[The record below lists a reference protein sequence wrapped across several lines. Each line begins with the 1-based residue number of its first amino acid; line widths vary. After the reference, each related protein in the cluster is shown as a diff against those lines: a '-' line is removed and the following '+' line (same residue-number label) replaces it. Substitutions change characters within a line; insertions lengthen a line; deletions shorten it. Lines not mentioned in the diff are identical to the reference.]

1 MNVKRTQLTQEILD
15 GPEGP
20 HIGAFFD
27 LDRTLLSGYSVM
39 AFMMERLL
47 SGRMPPKELVEQF
60 LAMLNFSLGRSG
72 FSGLV
77 SASSQVLRGTAEQVM
92 IDFGE
97 EVFDKHLAAA
107 IFPESRALVQAHLDK
122 GHTVAIVSS
131 ATPYQVNPVAE
142 DLAIKHVLCQRLEVK
157 QGVFTG
163 DIIRPTVWGEG
174 KLTAVRSF
182 GKDHH
187 FDLADSYFYTD
198 AAEDLPLLE
207 AVGKPRVVNP
217 DNKLAMIAGE
227 HNWPIRRYN
236 SRGRPGIMDV
246 VRTGL
251 GYGAM
256 VGSALIAGLPT
267 WLLTG
272 SSRQARNVTIST
284 WGDVGAALTGIT
296 LNVEGEGHVWT
307 HRPAIFIFNHQ
318 SSLDVLI
325 GAKLLRRD
333 LTGLAKKEVRTN
345 PILGPFFAAAGIVF
359 IDRASHGSAMK
370 TLEPIVEA
378 IESGI
383 SLGLAPEGTRS
394 ASNKL
399 GPFKKG
405 AFHMAMQTGVP
416 IVPVVIINA
425 SDALP
430 KGAVIIRPSTV
441 DVKVLPPVM
450 TGDWKPETI
459 DEHIAEVRGMFL
471 DALGQRDIGATAT
484 QRKAI
489 LRKSTKKTSKK
500 KVKKT
505 PKKMSKKLPKKLVK
519 KMAKKTTKKTTKKT
533 PKNTI
538 KKTAV
543 NKKTGVRKKKAKR

>member
-1 MNVKRTQLTQEILD
+1 
-15 GPEGP
+15 
-20 HIGAFFD
+20 
-27 LDRTLLSGYSVM
+27 
-39 AFMMERLL
+39 
-47 SGRMPPKELVEQF
+47 
-60 LAMLNFSLGRSG
+60 
-72 FSGLV
+72 
-77 SASSQVLRGTAEQVM
+77 M

-97 EVFDKHLAAA
+97 EVFDKHLAAE
-107 IFPESRALVQAHLDK
+107 IFPESRALVQAHIDK

-163 DIIRPTVWGEG
+163 EIVRPTVWGEG
-174 KLTAVRSF
+174 KLTAVRTF

-227 HNWPIRRYN
+227 KNWPIRRYN

-296 LNVEGEGHVWT
+296 LNVEGEEHVWS

-333 LTGLAKKEVRTN
+333 LIGIAKKEVRTN

-378 IESGI
+378 IENGI

-405 AFHMAMQTGVP
+405 AFHMAMQTGAP

-425 SDALP
+425 GDALP
-430 KGAVIIRPSTV
+430 KGAVIIRPTTIN
-441 DVKVLPPVM
+441 VKVLPPVM
-450 TGDWKPETI
+450 TGDWRSETI
-459 DEHIAEVRGMFL
+459 DERIAEVRGMFL
-471 DALGQRDIGATAT
+471 DALGQRDIGATSA
-484 QRKAI
+484 QRKT
-489 LRKSTKKTSKK
+489 LQMKSAKKTSRK
-500 KVKKT
+500 KVRKRVKT
-505 PKKMSKKLPKKLVK
+505 TP
-519 KMAKKTTKKTTKKT
+519 KKTTKKTTKKT
-533 PKNTI
+533 A
-538 KKTAV
+538 KKTVKKTSKKTPTTTKKTTV

>member
-1 MNVKRTQLTQEILD
+1 MNVKRTQLTREVLD
-15 GPEGP
+15 GPGGP
-20 HIGAFFD
+20 QICAFFD
-27 LDRTLLSGYSVM
+27 LDRTLLSGYSVK

-77 SASSQVLRGTAEQVM
+77 SASSKVLRGTAEQVM

-97 EVFDKHLAAA
+97 EVFDKHLAAE
-107 IFPESRALVQAHLDK
+107 IFPESRALVQAHIDK

-163 DIIRPTVWGEG
+163 EIVRPTVWGEG
-174 KLTAVRSF
+174 KLTAVRTF

-227 HNWPIRRYN
+227 KNWPIRRYN

-296 LNVEGEGHVWT
+296 LNVEGEEHVWS

-333 LTGLAKKEVRTN
+333 LIGIAKKEVRTN

-378 IESGI
+378 IENGI

-405 AFHMAMQTGVP
+405 AFHMAMQTGAP

-425 SDALP
+425 GDALP
-430 KGAVIIRPSTV
+430 KGAVIIRPTTIN
-441 DVKVLPPVM
+441 VKVLPPVM
-450 TGDWKPETI
+450 TGDWRSETI
-459 DEHIAEVRGMFL
+459 DERIAEVRGMFL
-471 DALGQRDIGATAT
+471 DALGQRDIGATSA
-484 QRKAI
+484 QRKT
-489 LRKSTKKTSKK
+489 LQMKSAKKTSRK
-500 KVKKT
+500 KVRKRVKT
-505 PKKMSKKLPKKLVK
+505 TP
-519 KMAKKTTKKTTKKT
+519 KKTTKKTTKKT
-533 PKNTI
+533 A
-538 KKTAV
+538 KKTVKKTSKKTPTTTKKTTV

>member
-1 MNVKRTQLTQEILD
+1 V
-15 GPEGP
+15 
-20 HIGAFFD
+20 
-27 LDRTLLSGYSVM
+27 
-39 AFMMERLL
+39 
-47 SGRMPPKELVEQF
+47 
-60 LAMLNFSLGRSG
+60 
-72 FSGLV
+72 
-77 SASSQVLRGTAEQVM
+77 
-92 IDFGE
+92 
-97 EVFDKHLAAA
+97 
-107 IFPESRALVQAHLDK
+107 
-122 GHTVAIVSS
+122 
-131 ATPYQVNPVAE
+131 
-142 DLAIKHVLCQRLEVK
+142 
-157 QGVFTG
+157 
-163 DIIRPTVWGEG
+163 PTGEG
-174 KLTAVRSF
+174 KLTAVRTF

-217 DNKLAMIAGE
+217 DDKLAMIAGE
-227 HNWPIRRYN
+227 KNWPIRRYS

-256 VGSALIAGLPT
+256 IGSALIAGLPT

-296 LNVEGEGHVWT
+296 LNVEGEEHIWT

-333 LTGLAKKEVRTN
+333 LTGLAKKEVRNN
-345 PILGPFFAAAGIVF
+345 PILGPFFAAAGIVL
-359 IDRASHGSAMK
+359 IDRSSHGNAMK
-370 TLEPIVEA
+370 TLEPVVEA
-378 IESGI
+378 INSGI

-425 SDALP
+425 GEALP

-459 DEHIAEVRGMFL
+459 DEHVAEVRGMFL
-471 DALGQRDIGATAT
+471 DALGQRDIGATAA
-484 QRKAI
+484 QRKTLQKASAKKTP
-489 LRKSTKKTSKK
+489 RKKVKKKVKKASTKTPTKIVKKT
-500 KVKKT
+500 VKKT
-505 PKKMSKKLPKKLVK
+505 PKKTL
-519 KMAKKTTKKTTKKT
+519 AKTTKKTTTKAT
-533 PKNTI
+533 G
-538 KKTAV
+538 
-543 NKKTGVRKKKAKR
+543 NKKTGVRKKKAKK